1 MTIAAN
7 QKRQLPQSKADRRF
21 WYACWA
27 IGGVYLLLLVLLLLA
42 DLLSTTLADYRQI
55 LTNPAIWHSAKLS
68 LITSGISAILSLWV
82 AIPLGYVMSR
92 GSFRGHALID
102 ALVDIPIVLPP
113 VVVGLSLLILFNT
126 PFFGASLEDALQNT
140 LGLSVTYQVPAI
152 LLAQFVVVS
161 AFAIRTMRVT
171 FDQIGERDEQ
181 IAQTLG
187 SNRFQAFVEVT
198 LPQAMRGMVTAL
210 TLAWARALGEFG
222 PILVFAG
229 ATKMRTE
236 VLSTSIFLELSS
248 GDLGAATALSVMMIG
263 LAITV
268 LTVIRWFGMREP
280 EYL

>member
-1 MTIAAN
+1 MTTASN
-7 QKRQLPQSKADRRF
+7 QNRQLPQSKSDRRF
-21 WYACWA
+21 WYACWV
-27 IGGVYLLLLVLLLLA
+27 IGSIYLSLLVLLLLA
-42 DLLSTTLADYRQI
+42 DLLSTTLAGYRQI
-55 LTNPAIWHSAKLS
+55 LTNPVIWHSAKLS
-68 LITSGISAILSLWV
+68 FITSGIAAILSLWV

-92 GSFRGHALID
+92 GKFRGHALID

-113 VVVGLSLLILFNT
+113 VVVGLSLLILFNA
-126 PFFGASLEDALQNT
+126 PLFGTSLEDALQNT

-248 GDLGAATALSVMMIG
+248 GDLGAATALSVLMIG